1 MSSPKPDASLPET
14 AARFGAGQSP
24 FRVEDERLLTGRGEF
39 LGDKTFPRQLEMV
52 VVRSPHAYAE
62 LAAIDLTRARGMP
75 GVAGIFTAKDLAR
88 DGLGAI
94 GFAAIMGDPDGRRFA
109 APPRF
114 ALARECVRYVGD
126 PIAIV
131 VAERLDQAKDAAEA
145 VEIMFAPRPAVTNL
159 REATRR
165 GAPSLWPEAAGNVA
179 GVFEIGDADAVNAA
193 MATAPHAVRLSL
205 VNNRIVPNPMEPRVA
220 VAVYDNESD
229 QLTLHA
235 CCQAPHL
242 MRRVLASE
250 VLHLPEDRL
259 RILVSDM
266 GGGFGA
272 RIAPYPEEALVLYA
286 ARKLARPVR
295 WQAERSELFLA
306 EYHGRDHESDCALA
320 LDADGRILALGVD
333 VLANMGAYLSY
344 FGPAIA
350 THTGN
355 RVATGVYQVPAL
367 HIRVRCILTTTV
379 PTGPYRGAG
388 RPEAIYRLERLLDV
402 AAAEIGIDPV
412 ELRRRNLV
420 PRSAMPYRTAASATY
435 DSGDFRKVLDS
446 AVRIADW
453 AGFPKRRAAAR
464 QRGRLLGRGL
474 ACHIDTTS
482 GLEPSETVTVEADAE
497 GAITLFSGTQAMGQ
511 GLATVYAQMAAARL
525 GVALGAIKLLQGDTE
540 RVASGVGSYG
550 SRSLVIGGEA
560 VARGVE
566 RLIEQGRR
574 LAAQQLEAAEPDIE
588 FAGGRFFIV
597 GTDRCVSISELARST
612 ESGRLVAADTA
623 TAPFCFPNGCC
634 IAEVEIEMET
644 GATELVRLVAVDD
657 VGTVVNPMIVHG
669 QIHGGSAQGVG
680 QALLELCHYDPG
692 SGQLITGSL
701 LDYCLPRADDLPL
714 FQCFTDLST
723 PATTNM
729 LGAKGAGEC
738 GVVGTPPAIVAAVVN
753 ALREY
758 GVRHLDMPIRSE
770 TIWRVIAAG
779 LKPSGTHPS
788 PQDTAKSLV
797 QRVRPCDE

>member
-1 MSSPKPDASLPET
+1 MTWPKPDASSPGA

-24 FRVEDERLLTGRGEF
+24 LRVEDERLLTGRGQF
-39 LGDKTFPRQLEMV
+39 VGDRSFPGQLEMV
-52 VVRSPHAYAE
+52 MVRSPHAHAE
-62 LAAIDLTRARGMP
+62 LGAIDVVPARSMP
-75 GVAGIFTAKDLAR
+75 GVAGIFTAEDLAR
-88 DGLGAI
+88 DGLGAM
-94 GFAAIMGDPDGRRFA
+94 GFAAIIGGADGRRIA

-114 ALARECVRYVGD
+114 ALTRECVRYVGD
-126 PIAIV
+126 PVAIV
-131 VAERLDQAKDAAEA
+131 VAERIDQAKDAAEA
-145 VEIMFAPRPAVTNL
+145 VEITFTPRPAVTSL

-165 GAPSLWPEAAGNVA
+165 GAPSLWPEAVGNVA
-179 GVFEIGDADAVNAA
+179 GVFEIGDAAAVDAAIAKARHVVHLA
-193 MATAPHAVRLSL
+193 L

-220 VAVYDNESD
+220 VAVYDDESGK
-229 QLTLHA
+229 LTLHA

-242 MRRVLASE
+242 MRRLLASE
-250 VLHLPEDRL
+250 VLRIPESHL

-320 LDADGRILALGVD
+320 LDADGRILALRAD

-355 RVATGVYQVPAL
+355 RVATGVYHVPAL
-367 HIRVRCILTTTV
+367 HIVVRCILTNTL

-402 AAAEIGIDPV
+402 AAAEIGMDPV

-420 PRSAMPYRTAASATY
+420 PRNAMPYRTAAGETY
-435 DSGDFRKVLDS
+435 DSGDFGQLLES
-446 AVRIADW
+446 AFRVADW
-453 AGFPKRRAAAR
+453 AGFPQRRAAAR
-464 QRGRLLGRGL
+464 ERGRLLGRGL
-474 ACHIDTTS
+474 TCHVDTTS
-482 GLEPSETVTVEADAE
+482 GLEPSETVTVEADGE
-497 GAITLFSGTQAMGQ
+497 GVITLLSGTQAMGQ

-525 GVALGAIKLLQGDTE
+525 GLALGAITLLQGDTE
-540 RVASGVGSYG
+540 RIASGVGSYG
-550 SRSLVIGGEA
+550 SRSLVIGGAA

-566 RLIEQGRR
+566 RLIEQGRKV
-574 LAAQQLEAAEPDIE
+574 AAQRLEAAEQDIG
-588 FAGGRFFIV
+588 FADGHFFIL
-597 GTDRCVSISELARST
+597 GTDRSVSLTELARST
-612 ESGRLVAADTA
+612 ELGRLVAEDTA

-634 IAEVEIEMET
+634 VAEVEIDMET
-644 GATELVRLVAVDD
+644 GATEVVRLVAVDD

-669 QIHGGSAQGVG
+669 QIHGGSAQGIG
-680 QALLELCHYDPG
+680 QALLELCYYEPD

-701 LDYCLPRADDLPL
+701 LDYCLPRAADLPL

-738 GVVGTPPAIVAAVVN
+738 GVVGTPPAVVAAVVD

-758 GVRHLDMPIRSE
+758 GVHHLDMPIRSE
-770 TIWRVIAAG
+770 TIWRAIAAG
-779 LKPSGTHPS
+779 QTLSGRIRRR
-788 PQDTAKSLV
+788 KL
-797 QRVRPCDE
+797 RR

>member
-1 MSSPKPDASLPET
+1 MTWPKPSARSPEV

-24 FRVEDERLLTGRGEF
+24 RRVEDARLLTGRGQF
-39 LGDKTFPRQLEMV
+39 LGDRTFPGQFEMV
-52 VVRSPHAYAE
+52 VVRSPHAHAE
-62 LAAIDLTRARGMP
+62 LGTIDVARARGMP
-75 GVAGIFTAKDLAR
+75 GVAGIFTAEDLVR
-88 DGLGAI
+88 DGLGAM
-94 GFAAIMGDPDGRRFA
+94 GFAPIIGGADERRIA

-126 PIAIV
+126 PVAIV
-131 VAERLDQAKDAAEA
+131 VAERIDQAKDAAEA
-145 VEIMFAPRPAVTNL
+145 VEITFTPRPAVTSL

-165 GAPSLWPEAAGNVA
+165 GATSLWPEAADNVA
-179 GVFEIGDADAVNAA
+179 GVFEIGDADAVDAA
-193 MATAPHAVRLSL
+193 MVRAWHVVRLAL

-220 VAVYDNESD
+220 VAVYDDESG

-242 MRRVLASE
+242 MRRLLASE
-250 VLHLPEDRL
+250 VLHIAEDRL

-272 RIAPYPEEALVLYA
+272 RIAPYPEDALVLYA

-295 WQAERSELFLA
+295 WQAERGELFLA

-320 LDADGRILALGVD
+320 LDADGRILALRAD

-355 RVATGVYQVPAL
+355 RVATGVYHVPVL
-367 HIRVRCILTTTV
+367 HIRVRCVLTNTL

-420 PRSAMPYRTAASATY
+420 PRNAMPYRTAAGATY
-435 DSGDFRKVLDS
+435 DSGDFREVLES
-446 AVRIADW
+446 AVRIANW
-453 AGFPKRRAAAR
+453 AGFPERRATAR

-497 GAITLFSGTQAMGQ
+497 GAITLLSGTQAMGQ

-525 GVALGAIKLLQGDTE
+525 GLALGAITVMQGDTE

-550 SRSLVIGGEA
+550 SRSLVIGGAA
-560 VARGVE
+560 VVRGVE
-566 RLIEQGRR
+566 RLIEQGRKV
-574 LAAQQLEAAEPDIE
+574 AAQRLEAAEQDVE
-588 FAGGRFFIV
+588 FADGHFFIV
-597 GTDRCVSISELARST
+597 GTDRRVSLSELARSAD
-612 ESGRLVAADTA
+612 SGRLVAEDTA

-634 IAEVEIEMET
+634 IAEVEIDMET
-644 GATELVRLVAVDD
+644 GGTEVVRLIAVDD

-680 QALLELCHYDPG
+680 QALLELCHYEPS

-714 FQCFTDLST
+714 IQCFTDLSA

-738 GVVGTPPAIVAAVVN
+738 GVVGTPPAIVAAVVD

-758 GVRHLDMPIRSE
+758 GVHHLDMPIRSE
-770 TIWRVIAAG
+770 TIWRAIAAG
-779 LKPSGTHPS
+779 QTLSGR
-788 PQDTAKSLV
+788 AGRRKL
-797 QRVRPCDE
+797 RR

>member
-1 MSSPKPDASLPET
+1 MTWPKPDASAQKA
-14 AARFGAGQSP
+14 AARFGAGLSP
-24 FRVEDERLLTGRGEF
+24 FRVEDARLLTGRGQF
-39 LGDKTFPRQLEMV
+39 LGDRTFPGQLEMV
-52 VVRSPHAYAE
+52 VVRSPHAHAE
-62 LAAIDLTRARGMP
+62 LGAIDVARARGMP
-75 GVAGIFTAKDLAR
+75 GVAGVFTAEDLTR
-88 DGLGAI
+88 DGLGAMSS
-94 GFAAIMGDPDGRRFA
+94 AAIIGSTDGRHLA
-109 APPRF
+109 APPRY
-114 ALARECVRYVGD
+114 ALARERARYVGD
-126 PIAIV
+126 PVAIV
-131 VAERLDQAKDAAEA
+131 VAERIDQAKDAAEA
-145 VEIMFAPRPAVTNL
+145 VEIAFTPQPALTSL
-159 REATRR
+159 REATQC
-165 GAPSLWPEAAGNVA
+165 GAPSLWPEATGNVA
-179 GVFEIGDADAVNAA
+179 GVFQIGDADAVDTA
-193 MATAPHAVRLSL
+193 MATARHVVRLAL

-220 VAVYDNESD
+220 IAIYDNESD
-229 QLTLHA
+229 KLTLHA

-250 VLHLPEDRL
+250 VLHITEDRL

-266 GGGFGA
+266 GGSFGA

-320 LDADGRILALGVD
+320 LDADGRILALRAD

-350 THTGN
+350 TQTGN
-355 RVATGVYQVPAL
+355 RVATGVYHVPAL
-367 HIRVRCILTTTV
+367 HIRVRCILTNTL

-420 PRSAMPYRTAASATY
+420 PRNAMPYRTAAGATY
-435 DSGDFRKVLDS
+435 DSGDFREVLES
-446 AVRIADW
+446 AVRIANW
-453 AGFPKRRAAAR
+453 AGFPERRATAR

-497 GAITLFSGTQAMGQ
+497 GAITLLSGTQAMGQ

-525 GVALGAIKLLQGDTE
+525 GLALGAITVMQGDTE

-550 SRSLVIGGEA
+550 SRSLVIGGAA
-560 VARGVE
+560 VVRGVE
-566 RLIEQGRR
+566 RLIEQGRKV
-574 LAAQQLEAAEPDIE
+574 AAQRLEAAEQDVE
-588 FAGGRFFIV
+588 FADGHFFIV
-597 GTDRCVSISELARST
+597 GTDRRVSLSELARSAD
-612 ESGRLVAADTA
+612 SGRLVAEDTA

-634 IAEVEIEMET
+634 IAEVEIDMET
-644 GATELVRLVAVDD
+644 GGTEVVRLIAVDD

-680 QALLELCHYDPG
+680 QALLELCHYEPS

-714 FQCFTDLST
+714 IQCFTDLSA

-738 GVVGTPPAIVAAVVN
+738 GVVGTPPAIVAAVVD

-758 GVRHLDMPIRSE
+758 GVHHLDMPIRSE
-770 TIWRVIAAG
+770 TIWRAIAAG
-779 LKPSGTHPS
+779 QTLSGR
-788 PQDTAKSLV
+788 AGRRKL
-797 QRVRPCDE
+797 RR